1 LTSGLPLKDNRT
13 HHAVAELLNSIF
25 DIDKML
31 YFVAPEWW
39 RPRLHHSHQVLG
51 RVETA
56 PSAGGSGGGGGG
68 ITASAKAG
76 TVYDFAKKGIVFE
89 AIQQSGIGY
98 LEGAATHIDPRHV
111 VGWGGEYRKDNYYIT
126 DESDPAKLGSSLGW
140 LLQLDGD
147 NQRNAFLNAPW
158 VKAVIPIRPGREKAA
173 FNWLQRVHVE
183 GADGLNATYAAPASE
198 LGKIPHAGPTVT
210 IKDAINHLCDL
221 VAQKHQDSLESGQY
235 PEEEINDDNK
245 VSATPIDKVYEHG
258 FYPNQDGFK
267 LLMGKNFEVFDQW
280 IEILP
285 TDQVVPVEVE
295 YDPITGRQV
304 QIVQG
309 GGDG

>member
-1 LTSGLPLKDNRT
+1 MRIMIATALS
-13 HHAVAELLNSIF
+13 
-25 DIDKML
+25 
-31 YFVAPEWW
+31 
-39 RPRLHHSHQVLG
+39 VLFFST
-51 RVETA
+51 TA
-56 PSAGGSGGGGGG
+56 
-68 ITASAKAG
+68 
-76 TVYDFAKKGIVFE
+76 
-89 AIQQSGIGY
+89 
-98 LEGAATHIDPRHV
+98 
-111 VGWGGEYRKDNYYIT
+111 
-126 DESDPAKLGSSLGW
+126 
-140 LLQLDGD
+140 
-147 NQRNAFLNAPW
+147 
-158 VKAVIPIRPGREKAA
+158 
-173 FNWLQRVHVE
+173 
-183 GADGLNATYAAPASE
+183 YAAPASE